1 MLTVHKS
8 LGADGGLCK
17 ILGLHPPKPP
27 SSAIPVPIRFP
38 VIRSSLYTFL
48 VSFNKQ
54 PKMMTITPS
63 NGIHA
68 AQKPLP
74 PKEEEKTL
82 VNHDELQYLNLI
94 KSVIEHGKKKSDRT
108 GKMLIL
114 VCLRIRYR
122 SRRFGG
128 NTLDFF
134 KCSRKV
140 PNINIQRCP
149 SCFLGHP

>member
-1 MLTVHKS
+1 MGAFVKS
-8 LGADGGLCK
+8 GW
-17 ILGLHPPKPP
+17 LHPPKPP

-38 VIRSSLYTFL
+38 VVRSTHYTFL
-48 VSFNKQ
+48 VSFNKH
-54 PKMMTITPS
+54 PKMLTIVPS

-82 VNHDELQYLNLI
+82 VNHDEHQYLNLI

-114 VCLRIRYR
+114 VCLRIMYR
-122 SRRFGG
+122 NRRFKG
-128 NTLDFF
+128 NTLYFF

-140 PNINIQRCP
+140 PNTNIQRCP